1 MIADNQEPLIVGS
14 KRFFIGV
21 GLGMTCVI
29 LLLAYFLYNAY
40 KQNQRLQVE
49 LDTLNEIKG
58 SDQKSEDTDTDKY

>member
-1 MIADNQEPLIVGS
+1 MINDNEEPLIVGS

-21 GLGMTCVI
+21 GVGMTFVI

-58 SDQKSEDTDTDKY
+58 STGD